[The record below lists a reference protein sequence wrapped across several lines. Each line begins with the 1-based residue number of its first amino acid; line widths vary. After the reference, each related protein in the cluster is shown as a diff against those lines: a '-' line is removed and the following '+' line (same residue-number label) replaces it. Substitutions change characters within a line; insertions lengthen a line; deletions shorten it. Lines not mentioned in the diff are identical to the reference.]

1 MIVQGIFL
9 SLGMIKRFHEA
20 PKSIFKQVQQL
31 TDGDYALV
39 HLFEKDPEYLELFK
53 KAVKEGREVILDNS
67 VFELEKAFDPERF
80 VYWIN
85 ELNPTYYIVPDVLE
99 DADGTISN
107 MAEWMGIWKEKVT
120 TDSKI
125 IGVVQ
130 GEDYESIKRCYLYM
144 DAAGVDKIAIS
155 FDYSYYRKS
164 FPHPNRIISWS
175 LGRVKLLEDLIDKGI
190 LNREKPHHLLGCG
203 TPGEGIFYNS
213 SDYSF
218 IDSVDTSSPVV
229 HGLKHILYDGPLG
242 LTKKES
248 QKLCDLIDSDVNYI
262 QWINIKHNIKEF
274 QRLWNGFYGVSEK

>member
-1 MIVQGIFL
+1 
-9 SLGMIKRFHEA
+9 MIKRFHEA

-99 DADGTISN
+99 DYWGTRKN
-107 MAEWMGIWKEKVT
+107 MEDWIKNWLPKVKT
-120 TDSKI
+120 ESRI

-130 GEDYESIKRCYLYM
+130 GNSFNSLANCYSYLNNIPEV
-144 DAAGVDKIAIS
+144 GKIAIS

-190 LNREKPHHLLGCG
+190 LNKEKPHHLLGCG

-213 SDYSF
+213 SDYDF

-242 LTKKES
+242 LTKKVS
-248 QKLCDLIDSDVNYI
+248 QKLCDLIDSEVDLD
-262 QWINIKHNIKEF
+262 QWFCIKNNISEF
-274 QRLWNGFYGVSEK
+274 QRLWNGSYGVSKI

>member
-1 MIVQGIFL
+1 
-9 SLGMIKRFHEA
+9 MIKRFHEA

-39 HLFEKDPEYLELFK
+39 HLFEKDSEYLELFK

-99 DADGTISN
+99 DYWGTRRN
-107 MAEWMGIWKEKVT
+107 MEDWIENWLPKVRT
-120 TDSKI
+120 KSRI

-130 GEDYESIKRCYLYM
+130 GDSFSSLANCYSYL
-144 DAAGVDKIAIS
+144 DNIPEVSKIAIS

-164 FPHPNRIISWS
+164 FPYPNRIISWS

-203 TPGEGIFYNS
+203 TPGEGIFYS
-213 SDYSF
+213 SPYYGF
-218 IDSVDTSSPVV
+218 IDSVDTSNPIV
-229 HGLKHILYDGPLG
+229 HGLKGIRYEGPLG
-242 LTKKES
+242 LTIKES
-248 QKLCDLIDSDVNYI
+248 QKLCDLIDSEVSSKQWNCI
-262 QWINIKHNIKEF
+262 QDNIGNF
-274 QRLWNGFYGVSEK
+274 YRLWNGQYGSLRKFS